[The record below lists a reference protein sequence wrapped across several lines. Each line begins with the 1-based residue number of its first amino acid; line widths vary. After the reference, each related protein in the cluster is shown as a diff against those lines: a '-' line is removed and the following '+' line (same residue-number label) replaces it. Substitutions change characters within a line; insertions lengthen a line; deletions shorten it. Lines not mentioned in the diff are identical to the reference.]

1 MNFNSMASGPS
12 AFRPLNAGFGN
23 NLSGNNDLSAEE
35 SMNQHKIAMSYFD
48 AFK

>member
-1 MNFNSMASGPS
+1 MNFNSMAGGPS

-23 NLSGNNDLSAEE
+23 NLSGNDLSAEE